1 MNMDE
6 RKLTYDQF
14 KADILHWKNTH
25 REEYNRFARLM
36 TNGDKRQYLDICKAY
51 SDNCL
56 ESRLNGSYVG
66 MMTVRAILRI

>member
-25 REEYNRFARLM
+25 REEYNRFARL
-36 TNGDKRQYLDICKAY
+36 NDKRGREA
-51 SDNCL
+51 
-56 ESRLNGSYVG
+56 VP
-66 MMTVRAILRI
+66 

>member
-25 REEYNRFARLM
+25 REEFRASD
-36 TNGDKRQYLDICKAY
+36 DKRGREA
-51 SDNCL
+51 
-56 ESRLNGSYVG
+56 VP
-66 MMTVRAILRI
+66 